1 MKSLNSYFTALD
13 YVQLFCKITPIE
25 PGVDIVTAQLA
36 DIDFES
42 FEETDQGLNAYMPS
56 HFFDEEKVKHVLDS
70 LENIEVE
77 YHYKL
82 IPAQNWNAVWESN
95 FEPVIIDGRCSVR
108 APFHP
113 KPEGMDFDLVIE
125 PKMSFGTAH
134 HETTSLMISYLLQ
147 TDVKGKDVL
156 DMGCGTAVLA
166 ILAGMKGAKNITAID
181 IDEWP
186 VENAKENARNNNM
199 QLIEVI
205 MGGAEH
211 LGNKMFDVILANI
224 NRNVLLADMA
234 SYSNVLNKNGTL
246 FLSGFYKED
255 LEQITNT
262 AFENGLEFVSFETKN
277 NWTAAQYLKK

>member
-1 MKSLNSYFTALD
+1 MPSNPGIDIITA
-13 YVQLFCKITPIE
+13 E
-25 PGVDIVTAQLA
+25 LA
-36 DIDFES
+36 EIDFES
-42 FEETDQGLNAYMPS
+42 FEETEEGVNAYIQERY
-56 HFFDEEKVKHVLDS
+56 FDEEKVKSVFFS
-70 LENIEVE
+70 LENIQVVYEQ
-77 YHYKL
+77 KL

-95 FEPVIIDGRCSVR
+95 FEPVIIDNKCSVR
-108 APFHP
+108 APFHV
-113 KPEGMDFDLVIE
+113 KPEGVEFDLVIE

-134 HETTSLMISYLLQ
+134 HETTSLMISYLLK
-147 TDVKGKDVL
+147 TDVKDKDVL

-186 VENAKENARNNNM
+186 VENAKENSRNNNM
-199 QLIEVI
+199 PHIDVI
-205 MGGAEH
+205 MGGAEQ
-211 LGNKMFDVILANI
+211 LGEKMFDVILANI

-234 SYSNVLNKNGTL
+234 AYSNVINKDGTL

>member
-1 MKSLNSYFTALD
+1 MD
-13 YVQLFCKITPIE
+13 YIQLSCKIKPLD
-25 PGVDIVTAQLA
+25 PGAEIITAELSDIG
-36 DIDFES
+36 FES
-42 FEETDQGLNAYMPS
+42 FEETEEGINAYIPAKD
-56 HFFDEEKVKHVLDS
+56 FDAGKVSAVLS
-70 LENIEVE
+70 SIENTEINYE
-77 YHYKL
+77 HKL

-95 FEPVIIDGRCSVR
+95 FEPVIIDEICSVR

-113 KPEGMDFDLVIE
+113 RPKDVEFDLVIE

-134 HETTSLMISYLLQ
+134 HETTSLMISYLLK

-186 VENAKENARNNNM
+186 VNNSKENARNNNLH
-199 QLIEVI
+199 QIEVI
-205 MGGAEH
+205 MGGAEQ
-211 LGNKMFDVILANI
+211 LGKKTFDLILANI
-224 NRNVLLADMA
+224 NRNVLLADIPA
-234 SYSNVLNKNGTL
+234 YSKVLNKNGVL

-262 AFENGLEFVSFETKN
+262 AFKNDLEFVSFVTKN
-277 NWTAAQYLKK
+277 NWTAAHYFKK

>member
-1 MKSLNSYFTALD
+1 MD
-13 YVQLFCKITPIE
+13 YILLSCKITPAN
-25 PGVDIVTAQLA
+25 PGIDIVTAQLA

-42 FEETDQGLNAYMPS
+42 FEETEQGVNAYIQERY
-56 HFFDEEKVKHVLDS
+56 FDEEKVKDVFSS
-70 LENIEVE
+70 LEKIQVE
-77 YHYKL
+77 YEQKL

-95 FEPVIIDGRCSVR
+95 FEPVIIDDCCSVR

-113 KPEGMDFDLVIE
+113 KPEGVEFDLVIE

-134 HETTSLMISYLLQ
+134 HETTSLMISYLLK

-181 IDEWP
+181 IDPWP
-186 VENAKENARNNNM
+186 VENAKENARNNNVSP
-199 QLIEVI
+199 IEVI
-205 MGGAEH
+205 MGGAEQ
-211 LGNKMFDVILANI
+211 LGKKSFHVILANI
-224 NRNVLLADMA
+224 NRNVLLADMS

-255 LEQITNT
+255 LEQITNS
-262 AFENGLEFVSFETKN
+262 ASENGLEFVSFETKN

>member
-1 MKSLNSYFTALD
+1 MPSNPGIDIITA
-13 YVQLFCKITPIE
+13 E
-25 PGVDIVTAQLA
+25 LA

-42 FEETDQGLNAYMPS
+42 FEETEEGVKAYIQERY
-56 HFFDEEKVKHVLDS
+56 FDEEKVKSVFSS
-70 LENIEVE
+70 LENIQVVYEQ
-77 YHYKL
+77 KL

-95 FEPVIIDGRCSVR
+95 FEPVIIDTKCSVR
-108 APFHP
+108 APFHS
-113 KPEGMDFDLVIE
+113 KPEGVEFDLVIE

-134 HETTSLMISYLLQ
+134 HETTSLMISYLLKIN
-147 TDVKGKDVL
+147 VEGKDVL

-181 IDEWP
+181 IDPWP
-186 VENAKENARNNNM
+186 VENAKENARNNNVL
-199 QLIEVI
+199 QIEVI
-205 MGGAEH
+205 MGGAEQ
-211 LGNKMFDVILANI
+211 LGKKMFDVILANI

-234 SYSNVLNKNGTL
+234 TYSKVLNKNGTL

-262 AFENGLEFVSFETKN
+262 AFENCLEFVSFETKN

>member
-1 MKSLNSYFTALD
+1 MNYILLSCNIIPAD
-13 YVQLFCKITPIE
+13 

-42 FEETDQGLNAYMPS
+42 FEETEQGVNAYIQERY
-56 HFFDEEKVKHVLDS
+56 FDEEKVKDIFSS
-70 LENIEVE
+70 LENIKVE
-77 YHYKL
+77 YERKL

-95 FEPVIIDGRCSVR
+95 FEPVIIDGKCSVR
-108 APFHP
+108 APFHS
-113 KPEGMDFDLVIE
+113 KPDGVEFDLVIE

-134 HETTSLMISYLLQ
+134 HETTSLMISYLLK

-166 ILAGMKGAKNITAID
+166 ILTGMKGAKDITAID

-186 VENAKENARNNNM
+186 VENAKENAHNNNVL
-199 QLIEVI
+199 QIEVI
-205 MGGAEH
+205 MGGAEQ
-211 LGNKMFDVILANI
+211 LGKKMFDVILANI

-234 SYSNVLNKNGTL
+234 SYSKVLNKNGIL

-277 NWTAAQYLKK
+277 NWTAAQYFKK